1 MANDAEHAFDL
12 DYESSPPE
20 PASLLEA
27 LRAFGYSLPTAV
39 ADLIDNSIAA
49 NANNVWVDFNW
60 DGPASFIAIKD
71 DGAGMSEEELRQ
83 AMRPGSQSPLVVRS
97 EKDLGRFGLGL
108 KTASF
113 SQCRRLT
120 VASRKLNSD
129 MFFRCWDLD
138 YVNEVGE
145 WRLLKSLPESS
156 INFLEE
162 NMAAT
167 GTVVLWEKMDHVVA
181 NAPCDDSKAYDRFLE
196 AIESVRRHLEMV
208 FHRFLERPNG
218 LRLWINKNKVVPWD
232 PFLKSEAA
240 TQTLPPEPLPFEG
253 QVITVTSYIL
263 PHQSK
268 LAPETHKRAA
278 GLRGWNAQQGF
289 YVYRNNRLLVGGDW
303 LNLGF
308 VKEEHSKLARISI
321 DIPNSMDSEWQID
334 VKKSRAKPPA
344 GIRQDLKRIA
354 SATRKQAI
362 EVYRFRGKV
371 TARKN
376 AQDFVFLWE
385 EKRRRNKIF
394 YSINREHPLVVQTC
408 KTGDK
413 ASINALLSLLEETL
427 PYTHIMVSSSGE
439 AEKCISP
446 YENVPPDAVIEVIK
460 TTYLAIVNSG
470 TSPEEAKIKLLSMDP
485 FKYFEDYFTEMLVS
499 FEEAR

>member
-1 MANDAEHAFDL
+1 MKNDIGHACNPDF
-12 DYESSPPE
+12 ESSPPD

-49 NANNVWVDFNW
+49 SAQNVWVDFNW
-60 DGPASFIAIKD
+60 DGQASYIAIKD
-71 DGAGMSEEELRQ
+71 DGAGMSEGELRQ

-120 VASRKLNSD
+120 VASRKLGSEI
-129 MFFRCWDLD
+129 FFRCWDLD
-138 YVNEVGE
+138 YVNEAGE

-156 INFLEE
+156 VQFLEE
-162 NMAAT
+162 YMPAT
-167 GTVVLWEKMDHVVA
+167 GTVVLWEKMDHVIGLA
-181 NAPCDDSKAYDRFLE
+181 KSDDKKAYDRFLE
-196 AIESVRRHLEMV
+196 SVESVHRHMEMV

-218 LRLWINKNKVVPWD
+218 LRLWVNQVKVVPWD
-232 PFLKSEAA
+232 PFLRSEVA
-240 TQTLPPEPLPFEG
+240 TQPLPPELLSFEG
-253 QVITVTSYIL
+253 QIITVTPYIL

-268 LAPETHKRAA
+268 LAPEAHRRAA

-321 DIPNSMDSEWQID
+321 DIPNSMDQEWQID

-376 AQDFVFLWE
+376 AQDYVFLWE

-394 YSINREHPLVVQTC
+394 YSINREHPLVVQSC

-413 ASINALLSLLEETL
+413 ASIGALLSLLEETV

-446 YENVPPDAVIEVIK
+446 YEDVPPEAVIEVIRE
-460 TTYLAIVNSG
+460 TYSAIVNSG
-470 TSPEEAKIKLLSMDP
+470 MSPEDAKTKLLSMDP
-485 FKYFEDYFTEMLVS
+485 FKYFEDYFAKMLAS
-499 FEEAR
+499 FEEAQ

>member
-1 MANDAEHAFDL
+1 MESSVDHTYTPDF
-12 DYESSPPE
+12 ESSPPE
-20 PASLLEA
+20 PAALLEA
-27 LRAFGYSLPTAV
+27 LRAFGYSLPTAI
-39 ADLIDNSIAA
+39 ADLIDNSISASA
-49 NANNVWVDFNW
+49 SNVWVNFNW
-60 DGPASFIAIKD
+60 DGSSSFIAIKD
-71 DGAGMSEEELRQ
+71 DGAGMSEDELKQ
-83 AMRPGSQSPLVVRS
+83 AMRPGSQNPLEIRS

-120 VASRKLNSD
+120 VASRKLHCDIS
-129 MFFRCWDLD
+129 FRCWDLD

-145 WRLLKSLPESS
+145 WRLLKSLPQSTIS
-156 INFLEE
+156 FLEA
-162 NMAAT
+162 NMPPS
-167 GTVVLWEKMDHVVA
+167 GTIVLWEKMDHVIGK
-181 NAPCDDSKAYDRFLE
+181 PQPDDKKAYSRFLE
-196 AIESVRRHLEMV
+196 AIESVHRHLEMV

-218 LRLWINKNKVVPWD
+218 LRLWMNGNKVVSWD
-232 PFLKSEAA
+232 PFLRSEAA
-240 TQTLPPEPLPFEG
+240 TQPLPPELLSLEG
-253 QVITVTSYIL
+253 RVVTVTPYVL

-268 LAPETHKRAA
+268 LAQETHKRAA

-321 DIPNSMDSEWQID
+321 DIPNSMDQEWQID

-362 EVYRFRGKV
+362 DVYRFRGKV

-385 EKRRRNKIF
+385 EKRRRSKIF
-394 YSINREHPLVVQTC
+394 YSINREHPLVVQAD
-408 KTGDK
+408 KTGDR
-413 ASINALLSLLEETL
+413 ASIRALLSLIEETL
-427 PYTHIMVSSSGE
+427 PYTHIMITSSGE

-446 YENVPPDAVIEVIK
+446 YESIPPNEVIEVMK
-460 TTYLAIVNSG
+460 ATYFAIINSG
-470 TSPEEAKIKLLSMDP
+470 TSPEEAKTKLLSMDP
-485 FKYFEDYFTEMLVS
+485 FKYFEDYFSEMFASL
-499 FEEAR
+499 EEAQ